1 MSGIPETR
9 QVLITPLSPVH
20 MGTDEDYAPTNYVIE
35 GDVLYEF
42 DHRALSALPDDTRKK
57 LATLLEGKASGQMLM
72 RVQAL
77 FFEHRKQLIPH
88 ASNQTGVSHG
98 VAELYRSKI
107 GQAAHRES
115 GGRTVRNKLEIERV
129 FYNPLNRYPILPGS
143 GLKGAIRTAL
153 LNSINCGQQ
162 AERGE
167 RNRDLQQRLFQYSM
181 KEIFKDPMR
190 LIQISDCAYQN
201 KQDMVQAEVLF
212 AVNRRK
218 KAGENIKSQ
227 AEKAG
232 LYQLLETVT
241 PFDVRAY
248 AGQIAISNT
257 GGVLARQDALLP
269 KNRFSFEDIAMA
281 CNHFY
286 SQIWEMETKLLSGRG
301 LLEQEW
307 KQTAL
312 ALLQQDS
319 VQIRLKDHKAFLL
332 RVGRHSGAESVTLN
346 GVRNIKIMQG
356 RDKRPSWEKQA
367 KTVWLA
373 ARCQDE
379 QKKLRPFGWLLV
391 EMSEGSET
399 LPDILAPITHPLIRD
414 KERHSHPEMRQR
426 PSPAEIARQRMLQK
440 NRKPVIQKQKVKMKQ
455 SHSQKNPDGQ
465 PTRHEVASSEALK
478 ALREKFNK
486 GKT

>member
-9 QVLITPLSPVH
+9 QVLITSLSPVH

-35 GDVLYEF
+35 GDILYEF
-42 DHRALSALPDDTRKK
+42 DHRALSSLPDDTRKK
-57 LATLLEGKASGQMLM
+57 LASMLEGKASGRMLM

-88 ASNQTGVSHG
+88 AINQTRVSHG

-115 GGRTVRNKLEIERV
+115 GGRTVQNKLEIERV

-153 LNSINCGQQ
+153 LNSINHGQQ

-190 LIQISDCAYQN
+190 LVQVGDCAGQDKQN
-201 KQDMVQAEVLF
+201 MTQTEVLF

-218 KAGENIKSQ
+218 KAGDNIKSQ

-241 PFDVRAY
+241 PFHVRAY
-248 AGQIAISNT
+248 TGQIGISNP
-257 GGVLARQDALLP
+257 GGVLEHQKIKLP
-269 KNRFSFEDIAMA
+269 EYRFSFEDIAIA

-286 SQIWEMETKLLSGRG
+286 SPIWDMETKLLSGRG
-301 LLEQEW
+301 LLDQEW
-307 KQTAL
+307 RKATL
-312 ALLQQDS
+312 ALLQQAS
-319 VQIRLKDHKAFLL
+319 VQMLLKNNKAFLL

-356 RDKRPSWEKQA
+356 RDKQPLWEKQA

-373 ARCQDE
+373 ASSQDE
-379 QKKLRPFGWLLV
+379 QKRLRPFGWLLV
-391 EMSEGSET
+391 EMAEGNEV
-399 LPDILAPITHPLIRD
+399 LPEILAPKIKQSIRN
-414 KERHSHPEMRQR
+414 KEHSSHPEIQQGL
-426 PSPAEIARQRMLQK
+426 PPAEIARQRMRQK
-440 NRKPVIQKQKVKMKQ
+440 NRMPIAQERKDKMKQ
-455 SHSQKNPDGQ
+455 GHLQKKPKGQ
-465 PTRHEVASSEALK
+465 LTRHHSASSDALK
-478 ALREKFNK
+478 ALQEKFNR
-486 GKT
+486 GKK